1 MLEKVFKLK
10 ENHTNVKTE
19 IIAGLATFMT
29 MAYIVQLNPNLLTN
43 FAVGTPLWNAVFMA
57 TILSEIGR
65 ASCRERVLDR
75 V

>member
-29 MAYIVQLNPNLLTN
+29 MANI
-43 FAVGTPLWNAVFMA
+43 
-57 TILSEIGR
+57 
-65 ASCRERVLDR
+65 
-75 V
+75 